1 MKRTLA
7 LPLSALLA
15 LIMLTSILPA
25 TAEGQL
31 EKDKAL
37 YYEMDKLLS
46 SYNWDGY
53 TYEEGVLKYDDDL
66 SYVLFVSNG
75 SYYMIRIARVY
86 RTQIIQAFLAWQG
99 EDILQLYLFQSDGDL
114 EDTITGT
121 KK

>member
-7 LPLSALLA
+7 LTLSALLT

-75 SYYMIRIARVY
+75 SYYMIRRY
-86 RTQIIQAFLAWQG
+86 YDNQIMQAFLAWQG
-99 EDILQLYLFQSDGDL
+99 EDILQLYLFKSDGDL
-114 EDTITGT
+114 ECRITGT

>member
-7 LPLSALLA
+7 LTLSALLT

-99 EDILQLYLFQSDGDL
+99 EDILQ
-114 EDTITGT
+114 
-121 KK
+121 

>member
-7 LPLSALLA
+7 LTLSALLT

-46 SYNWDGY
+46 SYNWVGY
-53 TYEEGVLKYDDDL
+53 TYEEGALKRDYKNL

-75 SYYMIRIARVY
+75 SYYMIRRY
-86 RTQIIQAFLAWQG
+86 YDDQIMQAFLAWQG
-99 EDILQLYLFQSDGDL
+99 EDILQLYLFKSDGAC